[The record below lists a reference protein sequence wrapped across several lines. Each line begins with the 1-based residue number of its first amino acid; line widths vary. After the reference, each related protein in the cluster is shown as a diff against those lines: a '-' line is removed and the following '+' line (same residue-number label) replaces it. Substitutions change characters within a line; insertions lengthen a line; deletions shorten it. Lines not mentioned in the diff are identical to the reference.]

1 MKKIVAPGF
10 SLLLPLALL
19 SGCGGYPVVDRDVTD
34 RYETTRKDIEQET
47 PRVMQGKLDSPF
59 IRHAKTVWIGSQP
72 VPFERG
78 SSLPSQFDELTLNF
92 TGRHNI
98 GSVAE
103 VLQRATGLR
112 IMIHPDVLV
121 SMRELA
127 QTQAGSSTM
136 NGQGSVTSISS
147 AFTPG
152 SLATLTGPRPPGAPS
167 QGPSFAPDRLGDL
180 GSLAGQ
186 ASGDYFVDVP
196 LNYRGSLASFL
207 DAMTSR
213 LGLGWEYRDG
223 AIEIRRFVTRTYNIV
238 ALPGKTSYQTSLGKT
253 AGIQSGAT
261 GGSSGGSTG
270 SFSADMRVSMESGI
284 DYWANLEGTLKAM
297 LSAKGRLAVNQGT
310 GTVTVTDIR
319 DVVDR
324 VTRYVDEENRIMTRQ
339 IAFEVKLFA
348 VQAEDG
354 SDFGVDWNLVYSKL
368 TNLLPDVRFTLNS
381 PASVI
386 PTSVTGAT
394 VAGNIGVGVVRNPV
408 TGNNGINRW
417 TGSDALLQALASTN
431 KVSLVTSQRAVTLNR
446 QVIPVAVT
454 DQRAYVAETSSN
466 TSGTGASQTTTLGLK
481 AGTVTTGFILN
492 LMPSVT
498 ERNGMVLTVS
508 LDLSELRALTTFSI
522 GAGATQQ
529 AVQLPEIA
537 ATQFIQRVAL
547 RTGETLVLSGFE
559 RVNSQ
564 SRQRT
569 LDTGVAP
576 GLGGSFTG
584 ATRKESLVFMITP
597 VMVEGL

>member
-34 RYETTRKDIEQET
+34 RYETTRKDIEQEQ

-59 IRHAKTVWIGSQP
+59 IRQAKTVWIGAQP

-78 SSLPSQFDELTLNF
+78 SSLPPQFDDLTLNF

-103 VLQRATGLR
+103 ILQRATGLR
-112 IMIHPDVLV
+112 IMVHPDVLV

-127 QTQAGSSTM
+127 QTQGGSSTM
-136 NGQGSVTSISS
+136 NGQASVTSISS

-152 SLATLTGPRPPGAPS
+152 SLATLTGPRPPEAPS
-167 QGPSFAPDRLGDL
+167 QGPRFAPDRLGDL
-180 GSLAGQ
+180 GAPAGQ
-186 ASGDYFVDVP
+186 AAGDYFVDVP
-196 LNYRGSLASFL
+196 LSYRGSLASFL
-207 DAMTSR
+207 DSMTSR

-238 ALPGKTSYQTSLGKT
+238 ALPGKTSYQTALGKT
-253 AGIQSGAT
+253 AGIQSGST
-261 GGSSGGSTG
+261 GGSGGSSTG

-386 PTSVTGAT
+386 PTSVAGTP
-394 VAGNIGVGVVRNPV
+394 VAGSIGVGVVRNPV
-408 TGNNGINRW
+408 TGNGGINRW

-576 GLGGSFTG
+576 GLGGSFIG